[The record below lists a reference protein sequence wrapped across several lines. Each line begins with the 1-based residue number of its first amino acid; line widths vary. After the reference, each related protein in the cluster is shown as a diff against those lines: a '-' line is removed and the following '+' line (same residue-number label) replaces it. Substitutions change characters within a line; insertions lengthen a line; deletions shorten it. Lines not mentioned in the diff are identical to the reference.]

1 MQVGDRQQPLL
12 RPIERALRIGKQRD
26 AGKHNEIALALRL
39 ILRRLAQLIAS
50 LINSSAASAN
60 NISDASP

>member
-26 AGKHNEIALALRL
+26 AGKHNEIALALR
-39 ILRRLAQLIAS
+39 
-50 LINSSAASAN
+50 
-60 NISDASP
+60 